1 MKDAAQ
7 PPDTNDDH
15 DPAELVT
22 VLTGFAIVAAV
33 ALVVIFV
40 TKRA

>member
-1 MKDAAQ
+1 MTITIPQ
-7 PPDTNDDH
+7 
-15 DPAELVT
+15 ELVT

-40 TKRA
+40 MK